1 MKTLNENDIQNVFE
15 IKNLLSFETY
25 FTLINGN
32 TDDEQKYEQAKREF
46 VRKQSQLLVTDG
58 AQFMCGTHKGTFHT
72 NYKWQTI
79 NNKGVAR
86 QNDVLPENFTFE
98 DGFQIISIESWQ
110 RIASTTTFNDE
121 YPLLF
126 RSTIKITGK
135 MPGNNPPESYNLQFL
150 TAGQNFTYEDTIDVA
165 YERSVLGEEDQTIG
179 VVFDFYFT
187 DKDNNRVEKI
197 TYGDDVFFH
206 LHTTDLVGET
216 ITLMIDSPNVSY
228 ECNGNIVIKDT
239 FKDYTI
245 KEEEEIIPLK
255 AVLTEKQIGKA
266 VSKFTIT
273 VASISYEATIELKV
287 WKKRP
292 KWAEVYAGYPKT
304 DDGTNDIPSKKV
316 FAEVFGENDYYF
328 PNEECIYTELK
339 KGGVKIDMKN
349 ACATRVSLGLI
360 NAKVKIKTEFRI
372 LNPKNPNKDKG
383 IIVNAKLLKNFLTEE
398 WGEADVIISKRPK
411 TLNEV
416 AGEINA
422 GGERN
427 GVYIILGGFRPPI
440 NGHAT
445 LWIGAKGDAIGKHSY
460 VNAGTVYFWELE

>member
-1 MKTLNENDIQNVFE
+1 VGQ
-15 IKNLLSFETY
+15 
-25 FTLINGN
+25 
-32 TDDEQKYEQAKREF
+32 
-46 VRKQSQLLVTDG
+46 
-58 AQFMCGTHKGTFHT
+58 
-72 NYKWQTI
+72 
-79 NNKGVAR
+79 
-86 QNDVLPENFTFE
+86 
-98 DGFQIISIESWQ
+98 
-110 RIASTTTFNDE
+110 
-121 YPLLF
+121 
-126 RSTIKITGK
+126 
-135 MPGNNPPESYNLQFL
+135 MPGSNATESYVLQF
-150 TAGQNFTYEDTIDVA
+150 TNPGQNFSYEDSIDEA
-165 YERSVLGEEDQTIG
+165 YERSVLGEEEQTIG

-197 TYGDDVFFH
+197 TYGDNVFFH
-206 LHTTDLVGET
+206 LHTSELIDDK
-216 ITLMIDSPNVSY
+216 ITLVIDSPNVSY
-228 ECNGNIVIKDT
+228 EYNGNIVIKDT

-292 KWAEVYAGYPKT
+292 KWTEVYAGYPKT

-316 FAEVFGENDYYF
+316 FAEVFGENDFYF
-328 PNEECIYTELK
+328 PKEECIYTKLGK
-339 KGGVKIDMKN
+339 KGVKIDMKN

-360 NAKVKIKTEFRI
+360 NAKMKVMAEFNI
-372 LNPKNPNKDKG
+372 LNSKNPNKGKG

-445 LWIGAKGDAIGKHSY
+445 LWIGADRDVIGKHSY
-460 VNAGTVYFWELE
+460 VNADTIYFWELE